1 MSDGTPFGL
10 QVMSR
15 AGLAALAVEEPQ
27 AAALLLQA
35 IVRCCCIH
43 ELHALQMQEGNDIA
57 NY

>member
-1 MSDGTPFGL
+1 MCV

-15 AGLAALAVEEPQ
+15 AGLAALAEEEPQ

-43 ELHALQMQEGNDIA
+43 ELHALEMQERNDIA